1 MKRGRRALKAEGRG
15 LKCGLQRA
23 TLAQRSTRGSCR
35 MSFQDRHV
43 VVTGGTGALG
53 IAVVGALLEAGA
65 TCHVPYIHTGEAER
79 YPHRG
84 HARVTLVADADLA
97 DEAAVVRLYAG
108 VPKVWASIH
117 LAGGFAYAPIGETT
131 VATLRQQVDM
141 NFVSCFLCCR
151 AAVAAMAQ
159 TTDGGRIVNV
169 AARPALEGRA
179 GANMTAYAAAKA
191 AVATLT
197 MALAEEVVAKNI
209 LVNAIAPS
217 ILDTPT
223 NRKDMP
229 KADHAAWPKVEEVA
243 RTILFLASPDNKVT
257 RGGIVPVYG
266 KV

>member
-1 MKRGRRALKAEGRG
+1 ML
-15 LKCGLQRA
+15 
-23 TLAQRSTRGSCR
+23 
-35 MSFQDRHV
+35 FQDRHV

-65 TCHVPYIHTGEAER
+65 SCHVPYIHAGEAER
-79 YPHRG
+79 YPHRS
-84 HARVTLVADADLA
+84 HERVKLIANANLA
-97 DEAAVVRLYAG
+97 DEESVARVYAG
-108 VPKVWASIH
+108 VPKPWASIH

-131 VATLRQQVDM
+131 VETLGHQLAM

-159 TTDGGRIVNV
+159 SADGGRIVNI

-179 GANMTAYAAAKA
+179 GANMTAYAASKA

-197 MALAEEVVAKNI
+197 MALAEEVAGKGI
-209 LVNAIAPS
+209 LVNAVAPS

-229 KADHAAWPKVEEVA
+229 KANHASWPKVEEVA
-243 RTILFLASPDNKVT
+243 RTIVFLASPDNKVT